1 MGLCVA
7 RCVEGRLT
15 GGGQGRIL
23 SACPCPQVPPW
34 SACPPGSMATYTSPC
49 RSPALCTAPSPSGY
63 SCGGMEPGWVRRGA
77 FGEWLR
83 AAHCPQSQGSW
94 GPDVLE
100 GPKGWWVAHLGPW
113 SSCWAP
119 PSLARVGGEWVPE
132 APTAAGPSLLGGAIG
147 LPQILKTQPAKAWFC
162 AGQCRKDPLRP
173 SLLWLEAWGS
183 ERGRAFLRVTQDI
196 VGICMSL
203 AACLFSPVFERFRGL
218 FLGKIQGAKP
228 PSGSLDEARGP

>member
-147 LPQILKTQPAKAWFC
+147 LPQILKTQPAKVTSFVQRLLFTKPLGPC
-162 AGQCRKDPLRP
+162 EGHCRI
-173 SLLWLEAWGS
+173 
-183 ERGRAFLRVTQDI
+183 T
-196 VGICMSL
+196 
-203 AACLFSPVFERFRGL
+203 
-218 FLGKIQGAKP
+218 
-228 PSGSLDEARGP
+228 

>member
-15 GGGQGRIL
+15 GGGQGGIL
-23 SACPCPQVPPW
+23 SAGPCPQVPPW
-34 SACPPGSMATYTSPC
+34 SACPPGSMATSTSPC
-49 RSPALCTAPSPSGY
+49 RSPVLCTVPSLSGY
-63 SCGGMEPGWVRRGA
+63 SCGGTEPGWGRRGA

-83 AAHCPQSQGSW
+83 AARCPQSQGSW
-94 GPDVLE
+94 GLDALE
-100 GPKGWWVAHLGPW
+100 GPRRWWLAHLGPW

-132 APTAAGPSLLGGAIG
+132 APTTAGPSLLGG
-147 LPQILKTQPAKAWFC
+147 LPQILKTQPVKARFC

-173 SLLWLEAWGS
+173 SLLWLEDRGS

-196 VGICMSL
+196 IGICTSL
-203 AACLFSPVFERFRGL
+203 AACLFL
-218 FLGKIQGAKP
+218 
-228 PSGSLDEARGP
+228 PSL

>member
-15 GGGQGRIL
+15 GGGQGGIL
-23 SACPCPQVPPW
+23 SAGPCPQVPPW
-34 SACPPGSMATYTSPC
+34 SAWPPGSMATSTSPC
-49 RSPALCTAPSPSGY
+49 RSPVLCTVPSPSGY
-63 SCGGMEPGWVRRGA
+63 SCGGTEPGWGRRDA

-83 AAHCPQSQGSW
+83 AARCPQSQGSW
-94 GPDVLE
+94 GLDALE
-100 GPKGWWVAHLGPW
+100 GPRRWLAHLGPW

-132 APTAAGPSLLGGAIG
+132 APTTAGPSLLGGAIG
-147 LPQILKTQPAKAWFC
+147 LPQILKTQPVKVGFC

-173 SLLWLEAWGS
+173 SLLWLEARGS

-196 VGICMSL
+196 IGICTSL
-203 AACLFSPVFERFRGL
+203 AACLFL
-218 FLGKIQGAKP
+218 
-228 PSGSLDEARGP
+228 PSL